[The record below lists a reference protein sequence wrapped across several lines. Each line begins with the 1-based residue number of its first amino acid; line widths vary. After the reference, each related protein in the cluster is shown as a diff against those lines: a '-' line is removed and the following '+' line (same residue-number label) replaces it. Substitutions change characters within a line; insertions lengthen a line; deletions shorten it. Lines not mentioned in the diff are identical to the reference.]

1 MYTKSLPEITVVLE
15 GFLIIQVRID
25 FAVALLGRPEL
36 CGTNLCEH
44 IVENLFD
51 LRNRSYVQTHN

>member
-36 CGTNLCEH
+36 YGTNLCED
-44 IVENLFD
+44 IVENLFH

>member
-1 MYTKSLPEITVVLE
+1 VVLE

-25 FAVALLGRPEL
+25 FAIALLGRPEL
-36 CGTNLCEH
+36 YGTNLCED